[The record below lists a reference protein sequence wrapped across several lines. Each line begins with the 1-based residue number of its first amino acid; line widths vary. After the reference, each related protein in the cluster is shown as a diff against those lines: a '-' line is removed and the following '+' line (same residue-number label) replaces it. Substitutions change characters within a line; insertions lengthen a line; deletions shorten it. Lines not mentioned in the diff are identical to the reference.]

1 MAEQRMFQEALD
13 AIKQGERLR
22 ARDLLTRLLRTDS
35 SKVEYWLWMSTVV
48 DTRNEKIY
56 CLESALKADPGNQ
69 TALRGLIIL
78 GARKTDPPA
87 KPAPI
92 IRRKWSDDVEKSLE
106 QPKSIW
112 QSIWQSPI
120 LRWIGL
126 LCLSVIV
133 ISLLVLGILGIRKG
147 NEALFIRVTPF
158 PTSTSNVTPSPKVTR
173 TLVVRSPTPTYIGPT
188 PLWMFLTQ
196 TYTPVPVYINT
207 PHPVVEAYRIALRAY
222 GRGDYNQMLDF
233 IQQAKQ
239 ADPNAVDLYYYL
251 GEAYRLLGKYDEAV
265 KAYADG
271 LKINPAFGP
280 AYLGRARAMLGQN
293 PGANVTADL
302 EKAIQADPDLADAY
316 LELATYFIKIK
327 DPTSALLN
335 LMEAERIFP
344 QSPILYVL
352 RGQAYLLTGDNASA
366 LVNAQQAFELDKT
379 YLPAYITLARALLV
393 NDQPSEAAYY
403 AEIYLRYEPQDAD
416 GWIMVGRSRLL
427 NKAYQQAVEALD
439 KAIFLNDEAWEA
451 YYYRGKAQL
460 ALGQAQLAV
469 NDLVVAVQ
477 RTTSNFQYTF
487 DLAEALWKA
496 KRYTDAFRTF
506 NSAEQLAGD
515 DDERAAVYYYRA
527 QVAEEAGNLLEAKDD
542 WARLLALPEAVT
554 PEEWREYAQQRWDS
568 LHPPTATVTSTTTKV
583 PTLTSTPTVT
593 PSFTPTSQSMATP
606 TPTR

>member
-92 IRRKWSDDVEKSLE
+92 IRRKWSDGVEKSLE

-126 LCLSVIV
+126 LCLSMIV

-335 LMEAERIFP
+335 LMEVERIFP

>member
-335 LMEAERIFP
+335 LMEVERIFP

-487 DLAEALWKA
+487 DLAEALCKA

>member
-335 LMEAERIFP
+335 LMEVERIFP